1 MASEGD
7 GEMGAVW
14 EIIMLMDFDW
24 GCVWIVYGCFNGSL
38 YMLMVFL
45 GCLWDFLMDVDGFRG
60 FSHGFSVGFT
70 ICRIVQLNPKNG

>member
-1 MASEGD
+1 
-7 GEMGAVW
+7 
-14 EIIMLMDFDW
+14 
-24 GCVWIVYGCFNGSL
+24 
-38 YMLMVFL
+38 MLMVFL